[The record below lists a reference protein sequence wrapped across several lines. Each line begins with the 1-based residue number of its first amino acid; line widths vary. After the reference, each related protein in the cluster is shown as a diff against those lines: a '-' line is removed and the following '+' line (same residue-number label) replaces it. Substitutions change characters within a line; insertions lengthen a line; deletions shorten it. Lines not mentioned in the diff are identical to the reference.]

1 MGRLAVT
8 SLLVLSAAACVGRI
22 GDQGSQ
28 ARAGSGSGGAENG
41 QTGSGAGPGPTGSGG
56 NGAVT
61 GNAGTGQAGSTTV
74 NPTPADAP
82 TTFACD
88 ATLRPPMDQLRPLT
102 TAQVQNTLQDLLTW
116 AMAGASTASTI
127 LGEVAAPMG
136 SLPGNVPIVPSNVAD
151 LVTAFPDG
159 GWLRADQ
166 DPQFTRVQATYNIGV
181 AVGQAVTNSSARMGV
196 LVGSCATDTSSSND
210 ASCLT
215 AFIQRF
221 GARAL
226 RRPLTADEVTFYT
239 GVYGSSTTASPAAYA
254 DVVAVMLNSPDF
266 LYLVEHGDQPVAGQ
280 TVVYTLSPYELASR
294 LSYHV
299 WDTMPDDQL
308 WQAASDGTLLQDTV
322 YQAQVDRLF
331 AAPRARATMHRF
343 FQDYLQVNGTGG
355 PRGTGGLNYH
365 ELTSRVG
372 TPIFTAFAG
381 ANLPTASTYQ
391 NMVTDAIGLLDY
403 FTWTAPGTVHDL
415 LTSPLS
421 FAATADVAAIYGVPV
436 WDGKSAPPAL
446 PADQR
451 PGLFTRAL
459 AVAAGVDSAPILKGV
474 YLRRYVLCDTIG
486 RPPPAAANVTVALST
501 TRTTRQVTE
510 AVTASTACSGCHV
523 SYLNPLGFATESF
536 DGLGR
541 FRTTETLYNT
551 DGTVATRLPVDT
563 SSAPHVMMGDDTT
576 TASGA
581 ADVMRLVESSHKPEA
596 CLARNYFR
604 YTFGRFE
611 DVSLDGCSLEM
622 IRKTLDNG
630 GHLVDMLKTV
640 TQTPAFKRR
649 AFQ

>member
-1 MGRLAVT
+1 MG
-8 SLLVLSAAACVGRI
+8 G
-22 GDQGSQ
+22 GGSSQ
-28 ARAGSGSGGAENG
+28 AGSGAIN
-41 QTGSGAGPGPTGSGG
+41 
-56 NGAVT
+56 VT
-61 GNAGTGQAGSTTV
+61 S
-74 NPTPADAP
+74 ADAP

-116 AMAGASTASTI
+116 AMGSASTATTI
-127 LGEVAAPMG
+127 LGEVAAPIG

-151 LVTAFPDG
+151 FVTTFPDG

-181 AVGQAVTNSSARMGV
+181 AVGQAVTSSSARMGV

-226 RRPLTADEVTFYT
+226 RRPLTTDEVTFYT
-239 GVYGSSTTASPAAYA
+239 GVYGSSTAPSAAAYA

-266 LYLVEHGDQPVAGQ
+266 QYLVEHGDQPVAGQ
-280 TVVYTLSPYELASR
+280 TGVYTLSPYELASR

-365 ELTSRVG
+365 DLTSRVG

-381 ANLPTASTYQ
+381 TNLPTRFDLPEHGGRRDRHA
-391 NMVTDAIGLLDY
+391 GLLH
-403 FTWTAPGTVHDL
+403 V
-415 LTSPLS
+415 
-421 FAATADVAAIYGVPV
+421 
-436 WDGKSAPPAL
+436 DGAGNRSRPARE
-446 PADQR
+446 PAVVCR
-451 PGLFTRAL
+451 NRRCRRHLWRARL
-459 AVAAGVDSAPILKGV
+459 G
-474 YLRRYVLCDTIG
+474 
-486 RPPPAAANVTVALST
+486 
-501 TRTTRQVTE
+501 RQVGP
-510 AVTASTACSGCHV
+510 AC
-523 SYLNPLGFATESF
+523 
-536 DGLGR
+536 
-541 FRTTETLYNT
+541 
-551 DGTVATRLPVDT
+551 VA
-563 SSAPHVMMGDDTT
+563 G
-576 TASGA
+576 
-581 ADVMRLVESSHKPEA
+581 
-596 CLARNYFR
+596 
-604 YTFGRFE
+604 
-611 DVSLDGCSLEM
+611 
-622 IRKTLDNG
+622 
-630 GHLVDMLKTV
+630 
-640 TQTPAFKRR
+640 
-649 AFQ
+649 

>member
-1 MGRLAVT
+1 MGRFAVT
-8 SLLVLSAAACVGRI
+8 SLLAFSAAACVGRI
-22 GDQGSQ
+22 GD
-28 ARAGSGSGGAENG
+28 RAPPPGASSGVGGTGNGPIGSGGDPGSTA
-41 QTGSGAGPGPTGSGG
+41 TGGAATVSGAGGS
-56 NGAVT
+56 
-61 GNAGTGQAGSTTV
+61 GQAGSGVV

-82 TTFACD
+82 IKFACD
-88 ATLRPPMDQLRPLT
+88 ATLRPPVDQLRPLT
-102 TAQVQNTLQDLLTW
+102 TAQVQNTLLDLLTW
-116 AMAGASTASTI
+116 AMGSASTASTI
-127 LGEVAAPMG
+127 LTEVATPMK

-166 DPQFTRVQATYNIGV
+166 DPQFTRVQAYYNIGV
-181 AVGQAVTNSSARMGV
+181 AIGQAVTNSSARMGT
-196 LVGSCATDTSSSND
+196 LVGSCATDTSSTND
-210 ASCLT
+210 ATCL
-215 AFIQRF
+215 ASFIARF

-239 GVYGSSTTASPAAYA
+239 GIYGSSTTANAAAYA

-266 LYLVEHGDQPVAGQ
+266 LYLVEHGDQPVTGQ
-280 TVVYTLSPYELASR
+280 TGVYTLSPYELAAR

-308 WQAASDGTLLQDTV
+308 WQAASDGTLLQASV

-365 ELTSRVG
+365 DLTSRVG
-372 TPIFTAFAG
+372 TPVFTAFAA
-381 ANLPTASTYQ
+381 ANLPGAATYQ
-391 NMVTDAIGLLDY
+391 NMVADAIGMLDY

-421 FAATADVAAIYGVPV
+421 FATTADVAGIYGVPV
-436 WDGKSAPPAL
+436 WDGTSAPPAL

-459 AVAAGVDSAPILKGV
+459 VVAAGVDSAPILKGV

-486 RPPPAAANVTVALST
+486 RPPPAAANVTVSLST
-501 TRTTRQVTE
+501 SQTTRRVTE
-510 AVTASTACSGCHV
+510 AVTASAACSGCHV
-523 SYLNPLGFATESF
+523 PYLNPLGFATESF

-541 FRTTETLYNT
+541 FRTMETLYNA

-563 SSAPHVMMGDDTT
+563 TGTPHVMMGDEVT
-576 TASGA
+576 TAAGA
-581 ADVMRLVESSHKPEA
+581 ADLMRVVESSHKPEA

-622 IRKTLDNG
+622 LRKTLDGG
-630 GHLVDMLKTV
+630 GHLVDMLKAV